1 MLDAQTFQGEKE
13 KNMEWGWGVEYQLQR
28 NQKTSLSE
36 THGYGLCMESTVDG
50 V

>member
-13 KNMEWGWGVEYQLQR
+13 KNMGWGVEYQLQR

-36 THGYGLCMESTVDG
+36 THGCGLCMEGTVDG